1 MASHKRDTQL
11 IADLEGFTRNI
22 ITDLKLEP
30 AKTRGQPR
38 VLPALALWSG
48 MLVAVIRGFNAQLE
62 IWRLLSQQGLW
73 DFPRFTIGDDAVC
86 KRLKHASSD
95 TLKVVFEQVTMLLN
109 LNFKAPVQTLARF
122 AAGVFASDEMT
133 LDQVKKRLPSL
144 RSSEGAVLIG
154 SITALFDVR
163 RQLWRAIE
171 FHDNS
176 LQNEK
181 VAARGMLEFIPMG
194 SLILADLGYF
204 AFSWFDDL
212 TTRGY
217 YWVS

>member
-1 MASHKRDTQL
+1 MASHKKDSEL
-11 IADLEGFTRNI
+11 LNDLEEFIRNV
-22 ITDLKLEP
+22 ITNLNIEP

-38 VLPALALWSG
+38 ILPALALWSG
-48 MLVAVIRGFNAQLE
+48 ILVGVIRGFNAQLE
-62 IWRLLSQQGLW
+62 IWRLLAQQGLW
-73 DFPRFTIGDDAVC
+73 DFPRFTIGDDAVY

-109 LNFKAPVQTLARF
+109 LNFTAPVQTLASF
-122 AAGVFASDEMT
+122 ANGVFALDEMT

-144 RSSEGAVLIG
+144 RNSEGAALIG
-154 SITALFDVR
+154 SITALFDIR
-163 RQLWRAIE
+163 RQLWRAVE

-181 VAARGMLEFIPMG
+181 VAARGMLDFVPTG

-204 AFSWFDDL
+204 GFS
-212 TTRGY
+212 
-217 YWVS
+217 S